1 MASLLETVKDTVK
14 DKARHYGHLAMETY
28 WAARRRRPAFDH
40 AVRAVER
47 YGDRH
52 GSAFAAS
59 VTYFAFLSFFP
70 LLALAFALVGYL
82 VEFHADLRQYLEL
95 AIEEMLP
102 GLSEQLPI
110 DEIAR
115 ARTGAGSIGLLGLLY
130 AGLGAVAALREA
142 LHQIWL
148 KDVRSGPN
156 IVLAKLY
163 DVAVLIVVGVGLLA
177 TVALT
182 SVAQAATAWL
192 LSWVGLDDSLAAIVS
207 TRVLGL
213 AIAIGVN
220 LLIFLMLFSRL
231 SGTRRPWRLLWRGA
245 LMAAVGFE
253 ALKAAG
259 ALLISNT
266 LGNPVYASF
275 AVVVGLLVWINLVM
289 RLVLFCA
296 AWTATW
302 LAVPPPY
309 QGNVPMGM
317 GVGIAAGAWGGGSG
331 AARAGHGNGGDAGRD
346 IPDGATP
353 RVPGRDGGAR
363 ALGPEAGAEAPARFR
378 AVRAALR
385 RAALPAVVLT
395 CLAALAVWVRKHRGS
410 AQSTR

>member
-1 MASLLETVKDTVK
+1 MASLLNTAKG
-14 DKARHYGHLAMETY
+14 KARHYGHLAMETY
-28 WAARRRRPAFDH
+28 WEARRRRPAFDH

-47 YGDRH
+47 YGDRR

-82 VEFHADLRQYLEL
+82 VEFNADLRQYVEL
-95 AIEEMLP
+95 AVEEVLP

-115 ARTGAGSIGLLGLLY
+115 ARTGAGIIGLLGLLY

-148 KDVRSGPN
+148 KDVHAGPN

-163 DVAVLIVVGVGLLA
+163 DLVVLIVIGFALLA
-177 TVALT
+177 TVVLT
-182 SVAQAATAWL
+182 SVAQAATTWL
-192 LSWVGLDDSLAAIVS
+192 LSWVGLEDSVAAIAA

-220 LLIFLMLFSRL
+220 LLIFLVLFSRL

-253 ALKAAG
+253 VLKAAG
-259 ALLISNT
+259 ALLVSYT

-289 RLVLFCA
+289 RLVVFCA

-302 LAVPPPY
+302 LPVPPPY
-309 QGNVPMGM
+309 QGNVPMRLPDG
-317 GVGIAAGAWGGGSG
+317 GWSGSAGAAAAAAG
-331 AARAGHGNGGDAGRD
+331 
-346 IPDGATP
+346 DGCVT
-353 RVPGRDGGAR
+353 GAR
-363 ALGPEAGAEAPARFR
+363 GVSGPARDLRPVWRAEGPARSR
-378 AVRAALR
+378 AVLGVLR
-385 RAALPAVVLT
+385 RAALPVALLT
-395 CLAALAVWVRKHRGS
+395 CVAALVVWVRRQRRS